1 MTYFIIEI
9 QVNQDGTAGNLVY
22 AKTDLNEALS
32 TFHSILA
39 SAAVSTLR
47 KHTAVV
53 MNEDGEYIDR
63 GSFEHIPEEVTEE
76 VTPDE
81 P

>member
-1 MTYFIIEI
+1 MTYLIIEI
-9 QVNQDGTAGNLVY
+9 QVNQDGTVGNLVY
-22 AKTDLNEALS
+22 SKTDLNEALS

-53 MNEDGEYIDR
+53 MNENGEFIDR
-63 GSFEHIPEEVTEE
+63 GSFERIPNDA
-76 VTPDE
+76 TPDE
-81 P
+81 SEETN